1 MATYETTLTMTVI
14 VQAEGLEEANVTL
27 NEWLDSLDSS
37 ATPATI
43 RWEDVEYN
51 LNLFEEDEEN

>member
-37 ATPATI
+37 ATHETI

-51 LNLFEEDEEN
+51 LNLFENEAIA